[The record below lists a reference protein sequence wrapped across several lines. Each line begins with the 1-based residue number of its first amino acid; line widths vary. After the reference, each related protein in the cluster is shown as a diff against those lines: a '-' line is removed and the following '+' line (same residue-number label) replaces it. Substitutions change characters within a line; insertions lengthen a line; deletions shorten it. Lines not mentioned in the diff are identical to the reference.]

1 MLDVQRD
8 RPNKNQMTRDDYS
21 NSEVLLL
28 IRDRIHKEKY
38 WGILEDRLV
47 RGLTFEKIAE
57 AHDMSVRQIK
67 NIVYK
72 CEDKIFR

>member
-1 MLDVQRD
+1 MEIYR
-8 RPNKNQMTRDDYS
+8 KMTRDDYS